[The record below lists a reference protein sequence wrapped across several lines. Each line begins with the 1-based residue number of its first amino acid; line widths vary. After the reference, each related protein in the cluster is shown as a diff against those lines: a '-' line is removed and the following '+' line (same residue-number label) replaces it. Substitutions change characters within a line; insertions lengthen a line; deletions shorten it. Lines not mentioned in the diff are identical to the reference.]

1 MPLPHNLLELL
12 REYYKMYLTKVFLFE
27 GEKGGGYAARSVQN
41 KLKKSLMKA
50 GIKKSVSVHTLRHT
64 YATHLPEQGKDI
76 RIIQKLLGHKN
87 LKTTQ
92 MYAHISSSVIV
103 QVRSPMESLRF

>member
-1 MPLPHNLLELL
+1 
-12 REYYKMYLTKVFLFE
+12 MYLTKVFLFE